1 MDPQIQSWIVLILV
15 GAVAGWLGKAVVGG
29 YAGGL
34 LETIIIGIVG
44 AFIGNWLQPMLKL
57 PLPAGIVGTI
67 LIATLGAIVLLVIL
81 RLIRR
86 AR

>member
-1 MDPQIQSWIVLILV
+1 MDLQTILIWVVV
-15 GAVAGWLGKAVVGG
+15 GAIAGWLGQAVVGG

-34 LETIIIGIVG
+34 LETIIIGILG
-44 AFIGNWLQPMLKL
+44 AFIGGWLIPQIGISM
-57 PLPAGIVGTI
+57 PAGMFGTI
-67 LIATLGAIVLLVIL
+67 LQATIGAIVLLIIL

>member
-1 MDPQIQSWIVLILV
+1 MDLQTILIWIVI
-15 GAVAGWLGKAVVGG
+15 GAIAGWLGQAVVGG

-44 AFIGNWLQPMLKL
+44 AFIGGWLL
-57 PLPAGIVGTI
+57 PQLNLGLPAGLVGQIIV
-67 LIATLGAIVLLVIL
+67 ATVGAILLLIVL

>member
-1 MDPQIQSWIVLILV
+1 MDLQTVLVWLVV

-44 AFIGNWLQPMLKL
+44 AFIGGWLIPQLGISG
-57 PLPAGIVGTI
+57 LPAGIFGQIIV
-67 LIATLGAIVLLVIL
+67 ATVGAIVLLIVL
-81 RLIRR
+81 RLIRK
-86 AR
+86 AT

>member
-1 MDPQIQSWIVLILV
+1 MDLQTILIWVVV
-15 GAVAGWLGKAVVGG
+15 GAIAGWLGQAVVGG

-44 AFIGNWLQPMLKL
+44 AFIGGWLIPQLGIAM
-57 PLPAGIVGTI
+57 PAGFVGTVI
-67 LIATLGAIVLLVIL
+67 VATIGAIVLLIIL